1 MKSLLIKTLVLW
13 PLLAGTVQAQDVNY
27 RLAAPPSAEECHRW
41 ATALNGG
48 VLTGWLAYC
57 PELAPSAFAAAVR
70 AARLLTDTA
79 YLSGL
84 AARAGDVRDLRIF
97 DAALEVAADGRA
109 SDRARIMS
117 LLITVSQLG
126 SSQDV
131 AFHSIARS
139 ALFTQVLPAEGM
151 CGFGPASRD
160 GVAFDNGLPDDANR
174 RAARVIDGI
183 RFANGTSALLRNFA
197 RCARSAVGRD
207 IPPQVDVS
215 QIRLDYVCGT
225 EFRIQNHTG
234 VWLDMSY
241 VVKDASGATV
251 DAASVAPPAKGGWT
265 HFETSSRVTLGTL
278 YLNYDGVQIAAAQAT
293 GKPCGGRS
301 P

>member
-27 RLAAPPSAEECHRW
+27 RLAAPPSAEECQRW

-48 VLTGWLAYC
+48 VLTGWLPYC
-57 PELAPSAFAAAVR
+57 PALAPSAFAAAVR
-70 AARLLTDTA
+70 AARAVTDTA

-109 SDRARIMS
+109 SDRARILG

-126 SSQDV
+126 SSQDIV
-131 AFHSIARS
+131 FHSIARS
-139 ALFTQVLPAEGM
+139 ELFTQVLPAEGM
-151 CGFGPASRD
+151 CGFGPASSD
-160 GVAFDNGLPDDANR
+160 GIAFDNGLPDDANR

-183 RFANGTSALLRNFA
+183 RFANGTSTLLRNFA

-215 QIRLDYVCGT
+215 QIRLDYVSA
-225 EFRIQNHTG
+225 RVKI
-234 VWLDMSY
+234 
-241 VVKDASGATV
+241 VV
-251 DAASVAPPAKGGWT
+251 ASVMPPLADQLRYVPPA
-265 HFETSSRVTLGTL
+265 R
-278 YLNYDGVQIAAAQAT
+278 
-293 GKPCGGRS
+293 
-301 P
+301 